1 MSHMN
6 SHSSKKIYTTD
17 GVPLEQSLKKVE
29 RRNKIKAFLLV
40 APLLLFLLVGYIF
53 PILNLLVRSVDN
65 RLISEL
71 LPNMGTALEDWKGDE
86 LPSEEIYK
94 TFFIDLEAAHKAKI
108 SGKVSTR
115 LNYEK
120 SGFKS
125 LINKTRRKLKNFENE
140 NYKEQFIKVHKR
152 WGEIE
157 YWQALKTALPPINY
171 DKYLNSFDLER
182 NFKGEVVAI
191 PEERQIHRILWLR
204 TLYVALGVTICCFF
218 LAYPIA
224 HMLATLPL
232 RYSNLLMICVLLPF
246 WTSLLVRTSSWM
258 VLLQSQGVIND
269 IIVFFGIVSDK
280 NRLELMF
287 NMNGTFIA
295 MTQIL
300 LPFMVLPLY
309 SVMKTIPPTMMR
321 AGYSLGATPFTSF
334 RKIYFPLTLPGIGAG
349 SLLVF
354 ILAIGYYITPALVGG
369 PSGSLISNR
378 IAYHMKSTLDW
389 AMASAM
395 GTILLVSVL
404 LMYWLYNKI
413 VGIDNIKLG

>member
-1 MSHMN
+1 MN
-6 SHSSKKIYTTD
+6 VNAQNKIYTTD
-17 GVPLEQSLKKVE
+17 GIPLEISLKKVE
-29 RRNKIKAFLLV
+29 RRNKLKAFFLV
-40 APLLLFLLVGYIF
+40 APLLIFLLVIYIF
-53 PILNLLVRSVDN
+53 PILNLLTRSVDN

-71 LPNMGTALEDWKGDE
+71 LPRTYIALQDWDGTE

-94 TFFIDLEAAHKAKI
+94 IFFIDLDIAHKAKI

-115 LNYEK
+115 LNYTK
-120 SGFKS
+120 NGYKS
-125 LINKTRRKLKNFENE
+125 LINKTRRKLKKFEDG
-140 NYKEQFIKVHKR
+140 NYKEQFIKIHKK
-152 WGEIE
+152 WADVE
-157 YWQALKTALPPINY
+157 YWQAMKQAMPKLSF
-171 DKYLNSFDLER
+171 DKYLNSFDLET
-182 NFKGEVVAI
+182 NFEGKIVQK
-191 PEERQIHRILWLR
+191 PEDRRVHRMLWLR
-204 TLYVALGVTICCFF
+204 TLYVALGVTIFCLF
-218 LAYPIA
+218 LAYPIS
-224 HMLATLPL
+224 HLLATLPL

-258 VLLQSQGVIND
+258 ILLQSQGVVND
-269 IIVFFGIVSDK
+269 VLVYFNLVGDK
-280 NRLELMF
+280 NRLELMY

-309 SVMKTIPPTMMR
+309 SVMKNIPPSLMR
-321 AGYSLGATPFTSF
+321 AGSSLGGTPFVSF

-369 PSGSLISNR
+369 ASGTLISNK
-378 IAYHMKSTLDW
+378 IAYHMKDTLDW

-395 GTILLVSVL
+395 GSILLVSVL
-404 LMYWLYNKI
+404 LIYWVYNKI